1 MSLFL
6 LLFPIIII
14 LQSMIPTASGS
25 DDCQISTGTIL
36 SPSSSSWFSPSG
48 RFAFGF
54 HPEGDGFTVGILFNI
69 MAPNNTKLIWNDN
82 RDGAQVSNSAT
93 LKLTKDGLILLLAS
107 EGAQH
112 YLFSDSSSST
122 HCASMLDSGNFV
134 IFNSNNNVLWQT
146 FDLPTDTIMGAQVTA
161 MMFDR
166 NGTLYLSSISQS
178 ITIFNVPENN
188 TNNTAVII
196 YSVRIE
202 PHGQLQVYS
211 HDLLANTSKVLQRFP
226 EDHCMVKGVCGHNS
240 YCILSEDQT
249 TPQCLCLPGF
259 EYNNPNSHYDGCK
272 TSFIPSYCPGNE
284 PAGDND
290 SYTMKHVVFETNPIA
305 PLKTFN
311 SKDGCFDS
319 CLEDCDCEAATYF
332 LRKNMDWKAEPDEM
346 ILSDWVCKCY
356 LEGKL
361 EKLRLDE
368 DVDMSEFERAVKQSS
383 NMPLFLLFLLMILQP
398 LLLPCETATATAT
411 ASGSDDC
418 QIRTGTILSPSN
430 SSSSSWFSPSGRF
443 GFGFHPEGDGFIVG
457 ILFNMAPNNT
467 TTLIWNDNRDGAPV
481 SNSATLSLT
490 VDGLL
495 LLLATEGQQRYLF
508 YDSSSS
514 TRCASMLDSGN
525 FVIFN
530 SNNSVLWQTFDLP
543 TDTIM
548 GGQTLQNDKKI
559 VSSVSDTKPFK
570 WEV

>member
-14 LQSMIPTASGS
+14 ILQSMIPTASVS

-146 FDLPTDTIMGAQVTA
+146 FDLPTDTIMGGQTLKNDKKIVSSVSDTNHSSGKFHLRMQASDNNLVMYLRGDVDRMEYAYWASNTFSKQVTS
-161 MMFDR
+161 MSLDKD
-166 NGTLYLSSISQS
+166 GVLYLSIGNQS
-178 ITIFNVPENN
+178 RLNLTNGDHLVI
-188 TNNTAVII
+188 NNTAVII

-226 EDHCMVKGVCGHNS
+226 EDPCTVRGVCGHNS

-272 TSFIPSYCPGNE
+272 TSFIPRYCPGNE

-311 SKDGCFDS
+311 SKEGCFDS
-319 CLEDCDCEAATYF
+319 CLEDCNCEAATYF
-332 LRKNMDWKAEPDEM
+332 
-346 ILSDWVCKCY
+346 
-356 LEGKL
+356 
-361 EKLRLDE
+361 LRLDE
-368 DVDMSEFERAVKQSS
+368 DVDMSEFERAVKVGLWCIQTDPTLRPSVK
-383 NMPLFLLFLLMILQP
+383 NVIIML
-398 LLLPCETATATAT
+398 E
-411 ASGSDDC
+411 GSAE
-418 QIRTGTILSPSN
+418 ISP
-430 SSSSSWFSPSGRF
+430 P
-443 GFGFHPEGDGFIVG
+443 
-457 ILFNMAPNNT
+457 PN
-467 TTLIWNDNRDGAPV
+467 P
-481 SNSATLSLT
+481 
-490 VDGLL
+490 
-495 LLLATEGQQRYLF
+495 
-508 YDSSSS
+508 
-514 TRCASMLDSGN
+514 
-525 FVIFN
+525 
-530 SNNSVLWQTFDLP
+530 
-543 TDTIM
+543 
-548 GGQTLQNDKKI
+548 
-559 VSSVSDTKPFK
+559 
-570 WEV
+570 

>member
-1 MSLFL
+1 MSLSL

-14 LQSMIPTASGS
+14 LQSMIPTASVS

-69 MAPNNTKLIWNDN
+69 MAPNNTMLIWNHN
-82 RDGAQVSNSAT
+82 RDYAPVSNSAT
-93 LKLTKDGLILLLAS
+93 IKLTKDGLMLLLAP

-112 YLFSDSSSST
+112 DLFSDSSSST

-146 FDLPTDTIMGAQVTA
+146 FDLPTDTIMGGQTLKNDKKLVSSVSDTNHSSGKFHLRMQASDNNLVMYLRGDVDRAEYNYWYVLSHTAQVTA

-284 PAGDND
+284 PA
-290 SYTMKHVVFETNPIA
+290 E
-305 PLKTFN
+305 
-311 SKDGCFDS
+311 
-319 CLEDCDCEAATYF
+319 
-332 LRKNMDWKAEPDEM
+332 
-346 ILSDWVCKCY
+346 
-356 LEGKL
+356 
-361 EKLRLDE
+361 
-368 DVDMSEFERAVKQSS
+368 
-383 NMPLFLLFLLMILQP
+383 
-398 LLLPCETATATAT
+398 
-411 ASGSDDC
+411 
-418 QIRTGTILSPSN
+418 
-430 SSSSSWFSPSGRF
+430 
-443 GFGFHPEGDGFIVG
+443 
-457 ILFNMAPNNT
+457 
-467 TTLIWNDNRDGAPV
+467 
-481 SNSATLSLT
+481 
-490 VDGLL
+490 
-495 LLLATEGQQRYLF
+495 
-508 YDSSSS
+508 
-514 TRCASMLDSGN
+514 
-525 FVIFN
+525 
-530 SNNSVLWQTFDLP
+530 
-543 TDTIM
+543 
-548 GGQTLQNDKKI
+548 
-559 VSSVSDTKPFK
+559 
-570 WEV
+570 